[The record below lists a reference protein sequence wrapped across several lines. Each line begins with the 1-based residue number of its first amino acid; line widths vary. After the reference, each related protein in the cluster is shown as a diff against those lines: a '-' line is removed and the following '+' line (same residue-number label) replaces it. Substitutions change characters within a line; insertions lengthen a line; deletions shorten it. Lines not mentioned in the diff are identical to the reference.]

1 MLADEFE
8 IDPYASIRHILLLQ
22 HAALSPEQVTVVL
35 GPIPAAIVLHKLLTG
50 PELRRASLATLGG
63 SGGRTSVRFGD
74 ADLPVPRYLRLLS
87 RLCREVAA
95 SAETEGGA
103 PEHEYQVLMQS
114 ETPHQDREFR
124 LDHLPAKALV
134 QFSKTTSSAWKFAV
148 GEAVGAGMH
157 DPKRL
162 ADIIFFMQHRDRIA
176 NGVGRLI
183 DPKEPDFVKLRAEW
197 DLYEI
202 IANRRLDPKF
212 ACSPFL
218 TPVITNDYES
228 YIDPPT
234 TGRIG
239 LLING
244 RSGSSVQVEAFDKM
258 QQAVQSLGRGD
269 SVYLAAFM
277 LNKTALTTPISGLE
291 TWFDLLARKAQE
303 GVKIRILLT
312 AVPKPGPNWGSNL
325 DPLNQKIGA
334 LPEALQDNL
343 KYVVSKHPATVHVL
357 PSLKSGYTIVPS
369 GGKAFDVGTHHQKFM
384 VVKKGNETI
393 VFCGGLDISPE
404 RVPQAS
410 GGFVWHDT
418 HAKLEGR
425 IARDLE
431 REFVSRW
438 NREKDKSE
446 TGRLPHWKPFEPLT
460 MLPPNSTDSASEKN
474 IQQLQMLRTVSVGT
488 APQDIRRDDVWQCY
502 FRLIGCATRFLIL
515 ENQYFHEPTMADAII
530 KQTEAQPGLIVLIV
544 VSGETDDPDNF
555 LTENGRAQQNDFF
568 TRLLS
573 NVPSERVRVYSMQGR
588 LVHSKLIMADDQL
601 LCMGST
607 NADPRDFFMDTQL
620 NVVLRNAEAV
630 TAFRR
635 RQWAHNLGLPE
646 STVAGWQ
653 AGDFFASWDA
663 VAKANESL
671 KTTPAKMQG
680 EAVIPFDPRTVKGKR
695 NRDLDLLTEVS
706 AG

>member
-8 IDPYASIRHILLLQ
+8 FDPYAPIRPLLLPQ
-22 HAALSPEQVTVVL
+22 HAALSSDQVTLTL
-35 GPIPAAIVLHKLLTG
+35 GPMPAAIVLHRLLKS
-50 PELRRASLATLGG
+50 PELRQAALAILAGN
-63 SGGRTSVRFGD
+63 GGRTTVRFHNSD
-74 ADLPVPRYLRLLS
+74 IPVPRYLRLLS
-87 RLCREVAA
+87 RLCHEVAA
-95 SAETEGGA
+95 SAEAEGSA
-103 PEHEYQVLMQS
+103 PEHEYQFLMES
-114 ETPHQDREFR
+114 ETPPQAREFR
-124 LDHLPAKALV
+124 LDHLPPKALA
-134 QFSKTTSSAWKFAV
+134 QFSKTTSAAWKYAI
-148 GEAVGAGMH
+148 GEAIGAGVR

-162 ADIIFFMQHRDRIA
+162 ADIIFFMQHRDRISS
-176 NGVGRLI
+176 GVGRLI
-183 DPKEPDFVKLRAEW
+183 DPAESDFVKLRAEW

-218 TPVITNDYES
+218 SPLISNDYES

-234 TGRIG
+234 TGRIS

-244 RSGSSVQVEAFDKM
+244 RSGNSVQVEAFDKM
-258 QQAVQSLGRGD
+258 QQAVQSLGKGD

-277 LNKTALTTPISGLE
+277 LNSTGLTTPVSGLG
-291 TWFDLLARKAQE
+291 TWDDLFALKAKE

-325 DPLNQKIGA
+325 DPLNQKIAA

-343 KYVVSKHPATVHVL
+343 KYVVSKHPATVHAIFNV
-357 PSLKSGYTIVPS
+357 KSIYSIVPS
-369 GGKAFDVGTHHQKFM
+369 GGKAFDVATHHQKFM
-384 VVKKGNETI
+384 VVKKGIET
-393 VFCGGLDISPE
+393 VAFCGGLDISPE

-418 HAKLEGR
+418 HAKLEGK

-431 REFVSRW
+431 REFVLRW
-438 NREKDKSE
+438 NREKDKS
-446 TGRLPHWKPFEPLT
+446 TAGTLPHWRPFESLT
-460 MLPPNSTDSASEKN
+460 MLPLGSADSASGKN

-488 APQDIRRDDVWQCY
+488 APHDIRRDDVWLSY

-515 ENQYFHEPTMADAII
+515 ENQYFHEPVMADAIV

-555 LTENGRAQQNDFF
+555 LTENGRAQQNEFF
-568 TRLLS
+568 TRLLT
-573 NVPSERVRVYSMQGR
+573 NVPPDRVRVYSMQGR

-620 NVVLRNAEAV
+620 NVILRNAEAV
-630 TAFRR
+630 AAFRR

-646 STVAGWQ
+646 ATVAGWQ
-653 AGDFFASWDA
+653 AGDFLTNWDS
-663 VAKANESL
+663 VAKANESR
-671 KTTPAKMQG
+671 KTTPEKMQG
-680 EAVIPFDPRTVKGKR
+680 EAVVPFDPRTVKGKR

-706 AG
+706 AS